1 MNAEDIIKR
10 SLAIVGTTQLLKTFI
25 PLKSGRAWGLITIFV
40 GVGMCLIPTTFLD
53 PVIVIS
59 GATLFYDTI
68 FQSFENLFKRFHN
81 RGENE

>member
-1 MNAEDIIKR
+1 MNGEDIVKR
-10 SLAIVGTTQLLKTFI
+10 SLAIVGTTPLLKTFR
-25 PLKSGRAWGLITIFV
+25 PLKSGRVWGLITVFV
-40 GVGMCLIPTTFLD
+40 GVGICLIPVTFLD